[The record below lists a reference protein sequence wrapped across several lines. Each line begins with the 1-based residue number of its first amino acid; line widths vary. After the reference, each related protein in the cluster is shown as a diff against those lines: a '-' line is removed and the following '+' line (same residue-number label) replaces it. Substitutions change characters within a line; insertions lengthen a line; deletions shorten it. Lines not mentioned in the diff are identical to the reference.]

1 MFSSLSKELT
11 KKLSVVE
18 KKNNGIYFSPPS
30 SINKMISTIDF
41 TNIKTVLEP
50 SCGSCEIV
58 NIIDNYTDCINID
71 CIEYNK
77 TIYDSIKDLQFKN
90 KVNIIND
97 DFIKHKFNKK
107 YDLIVENPP
116 YYVLKKNQVDKK
128 YCKYFEGRP
137 NMFIL
142 FIIKSLSLLNDNGYA
157 SFILP
162 ASFLNCLY
170 YDKTRKY
177 INDNF
182 KIVDII
188 NCGDDSYLETQQ
200 ETIIITLQKTKPKNK
215 KFIIELSDYTIF
227 NTKND
232 IKELTKLL
240 KDSKTLDTLG
250 FNVSVG
256 NVVWNQVKDILTHDN
271 SKTILVYSSD
281 IKNNKFE
288 MVKYSNEQKKNYI
301 NKEGLKYPT
310 LVINRGYGNGK
321 YNFNYALLDIDKE
334 YLIENHLIVIKP
346 VKEVN
351 KKELIETYNKI
362 IKSFN
367 NEKTTKF
374 IDMYLKN
381 NALNTVELQYI
392 LPIYL

>member
-11 KKLSVVE
+11 KKLSVND

-116 YYVLKKNQVDKK
+116 YYVLKKNQVGKK
-128 YCKYFEGRP
+128 YLPYFEGRP